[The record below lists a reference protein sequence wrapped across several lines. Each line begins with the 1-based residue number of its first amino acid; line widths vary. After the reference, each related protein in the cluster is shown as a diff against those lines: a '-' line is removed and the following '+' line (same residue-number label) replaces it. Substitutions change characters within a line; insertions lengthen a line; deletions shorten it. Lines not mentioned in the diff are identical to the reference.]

1 MKPQQRIENRLATM
15 TADQLFDLMRELNTK
30 EDHASIVLLEMA
42 TDRYMAIVPDETFLQ
57 AMNILE
63 AELI

>member
-42 TDRYMAIVPDETFLQ
+42 TDRYMSIVPDETFLQ